1 MFDLH
6 YTTAT
11 SNYKQTFES
20 LEDICRE
27 IAIFSTS
34 KEIISWEA
42 FDEQGKCI
50 GHLDKNKVNN
60 KNIKKENSKSDEWE
74 IDLGVTGQIIPK

>member
-1 MFDLH
+1 M
-6 YTTAT
+6 
-11 SNYKQTFES
+11 NYKQTFES
-20 LEDICRE
+20 KEELFRE
-27 IAIFSTS
+27 IATFCTS
-34 KEIISWEA
+34 KDIASWEA

-50 GHLDKNKVNN
+50 GHLDKNKVNENKVNN